1 MTGNTKDQIGKLLTE
16 KSREFSGN
24 NRIELTAKNIG
35 DDLYI
40 SRNLASQ
47 YLNELVK
54 EEKAVKINSWPICFL
69 SREELEKNYRVHLEK
84 ITYQSFE
91 ELLDVLEQTGTRDF
105 ARAIGYNGSLRY
117 CIEQC
122 KSAIGYPGHGIPI
135 LLCGENGVGKNFLVQ
150 LMFEY
155 AVNREVVPKEEEVVW
170 MNCSDYQNKPEKFR
184 ELLAVQQ
191 GKRLMVFENLDRLP
205 PEEQELLLPLLTEGL
220 DERGRRLVFTASEKT
235 ERKILDSLLR
245 QIPIV
250 LQIPSLDER
259 SPEEREE
266 LIVSCFHKESLKLH
280 KDIYISKRVLQAFMN
295 YHFEG
300 NIRQLRNSIAIC
312 CANALMR
319 QNGEYIQ
326 VMLYHLS
333 EDMIASL
340 PMAEEKTEDET
351 LIPIRGYQHENGLD
365 SYFNILSQILN
376 QFEQLEAEKNWND
389 FVKQS
394 YYCVKG
400 YYDYLVFRKIYAN
413 GKLKAVRMVVEDV
426 IGSVSKKYN
435 ITLST
440 NWGIVI
446 TRLIYQQI
454 QNYVQISGWEEQHK
468 KELNYLEHRLTENFP
483 KAALVVKD
491 LAKAVRDNLDLNPGI
506 SARILLTLEIM
517 QYDRDIHENDM
528 YGLII
533 CHGYSTASS
542 IADSVNEILD
552 SRVFEAIDMPLD
564 SNVSEVV
571 QNVKRHIRNLPGIK
585 NLLLLTDTGSL
596 EDIDIRLDDVSN
608 MNIGIINNVSTALAL
623 EVGSRMLQREEPEQI
638 IREAVL
644 AGNPKGRLIKKVQ
657 KEAAII
663 FVSESGIRSAE
674 RMKKLFDES
683 MPRILPIQSIVYDY
697 YDLVKN
703 QESAEIFQKYNVLCM
718 IGVFNPKLKEVPFIA
733 LEDMISGNSLERLEG
748 IFRNYLNEE
757 EIQQFESNFLKN
769 FTLENVVQ
777 YLTILNAP
785 ALLNMV
791 EAAMQT
797 LQKHMHRQL
806 GGRTICGLYIHI
818 CCLIERLVT
827 KAEITSVEYENF
839 ENEHREFIDMMQSS
853 FEEICSHYG
862 VKLPIGEIAYVY
874 DYIKNDNREEEF

>member
-1 MTGNTKDQIGKLLTE
+1 MTGTTKDQIIKLLTE
-16 KSREFSGN
+16 RSRAFSSN
-24 NRIELTAKNIG
+24 TRIELTAKNIG

-54 EEKAVKINSWPICFL
+54 EEKAVKVNSWPICFL
-69 SREELEKNYRVHLEK
+69 SRAEIEKSYRVHLEK
-84 ITYQSFE
+84 VIYQSFD

-105 ARAIGYNGSLRY
+105 AKAIGYNGSLGY

-122 KSAIGYPGHGIPI
+122 KSAIGYPGYGIPI
-135 LLCGENGVGKNFLVQ
+135 LLCGENGVGKKFLVQ

-155 AVNREVVPKEEEVVW
+155 ATNREVISKEETILW
-170 MNCSDYQNKPEKFR
+170 INCSDYQNKPEKFR
-184 ELLAVQQ
+184 NILNEQQ
-191 GKRLMVFENLDRLP
+191 KKRLFVFENINHLSM
-205 PEEQELLLPLLTEGL
+205 EEQELLLPILTNGL
-220 DERGRRLVFTASEKT
+220 DEHGRRLVFTSSDNADG
-235 ERKILDSLLR
+235 KILDSLLR
-245 QIPIV
+245 QIPVVI
-250 LQIPSLDER
+250 QIPSLDER

-266 LIVSCFHKESLKLH
+266 LIVSCFHKEALKLH

-295 YHFEG
+295 YHFKG
-300 NIRQLRNSIAIC
+300 NIRQLRNSISIC
-312 CANALMR
+312 CSNALMR
-319 QNGEYIQ
+319 QNKENIQ

-340 PMAEEKTEDET
+340 PMAEKTDAEEN
-351 LIPIRGYQHENGLD
+351 LITILDYQQENGMN

-376 QFEQLEAEKNWND
+376 QFELLADNEHWND
-389 FVKQS
+389 FVKQA
-394 YYCVKG
+394 YYNVKS

-413 GKLKAVRMVVEDV
+413 GKLKAVQIVVEDV
-426 IGSVSKKYN
+426 ISSISKKYN

-440 NWGIVI
+440 NWCIVI

-454 QNYVQISGWEEQHK
+454 QNYVQISNWEEQHQ
-468 KELNYLEHRLTENFP
+468 KELTYLEHRLNDGFP
-483 KAALVVKD
+483 NAALIVRD
-491 LAKAVRDNLDLNPGI
+491 LTRAIRDNLDLSIGI
-506 SARILLTLEIM
+506 SAKILLILEIR

-542 IADSVNEILD
+542 IADSANEILD
-552 SRVFEAIDMPLD
+552 SRIFDAIDMPLD

-571 QNVKRHIRNLPGIK
+571 QNIKHHIQNLPGLK
-585 NLLLLTDTGSL
+585 NLLLLIDTGSL
-596 EDIDIRLDDVSN
+596 EDIDARLNDVSN

-623 EVGSRMLQREEPEQI
+623 EVGNRIIQGEEPEQI
-638 IREAVL
+638 IREAIL
-644 AGNPKGRLIKKVQ
+644 AGNPKGRLIKKIQ

-683 MPRILPIQSIVYDY
+683 MTRLLPLQTVVYDY
-697 YDLVKN
+697 YELVKN
-703 QESAEIFQKYNVLCM
+703 RESAEIFQKYNVLCM
-718 IGVFNPKLKEVPFIA
+718 IGIFNPKLKDVPFIA
-733 LEDMISGNSLERLEG
+733 LEDVISGDSLEQLEG
-748 IFRNYLNEE
+748 IFRNYLDDE
-757 EIQQFESNFLKN
+757 EIQQFKNNFLKN

-777 YLTILNAP
+777 YLTILNAS
-785 ALLNMV
+785 ALLDMV
-791 EAAMQT
+791 ETALQI

-818 CCLIERLVT
+818 CCLVERLVT
-827 KAEITSVEYENF
+827 KAEISSMEHANF
-839 ENEHREFIDMMQSS
+839 EKEHQEFINMMQSS

-862 VKLPIGEIAYVY
+862 VKLPISEIAYVY
-874 DYIKNDNREEEF
+874 NYIKNDDREEEF

>member
-1 MTGNTKDQIGKLLTE
+1 
-16 KSREFSGN
+16 
-24 NRIELTAKNIG
+24 
-35 DDLYI
+35 
-40 SRNLASQ
+40 
-47 YLNELVK
+47 
-54 EEKAVKINSWPICFL
+54 
-69 SREELEKNYRVHLEK
+69 
-84 ITYQSFE
+84 
-91 ELLDVLEQTGTRDF
+91 
-105 ARAIGYNGSLRY
+105 
-117 CIEQC
+117 
-122 KSAIGYPGHGIPI
+122 
-135 LLCGENGVGKNFLVQ
+135 
-150 LMFEY
+150 
-155 AVNREVVPKEEEVVW
+155 
-170 MNCSDYQNKPEKFR
+170 
-184 ELLAVQQ
+184 
-191 GKRLMVFENLDRLP
+191 MVFENLDRLP

-220 DERGRRLVFTASEKT
+220 DEGGRRLVFTASEKT

-319 QNGEYIQ
+319 QNGEHIQ

-340 PMAEEKTEDET
+340 PMAEEKTEDDT

-623 EVGSRMLQREEPEQI
+623 EVGSRMLQREEPEQFTEK
-638 IREAVL
+638 RFWRAT
-644 AGNPKGRLIKKVQ
+644 
-657 KEAAII
+657 KE
-663 FVSESGIRSAE
+663 G
-674 RMKKLFDES
+674 
-683 MPRILPIQSIVYDY
+683 
-697 YDLVKN
+697 
-703 QESAEIFQKYNVLCM
+703 
-718 IGVFNPKLKEVPFIA
+718 
-733 LEDMISGNSLERLEG
+733 
-748 IFRNYLNEE
+748 
-757 EIQQFESNFLKN
+757 
-769 FTLENVVQ
+769 
-777 YLTILNAP
+777 
-785 ALLNMV
+785 
-791 EAAMQT
+791 
-797 LQKHMHRQL
+797 
-806 GGRTICGLYIHI
+806 
-818 CCLIERLVT
+818 
-827 KAEITSVEYENF
+827 
-839 ENEHREFIDMMQSS
+839 
-853 FEEICSHYG
+853 
-862 VKLPIGEIAYVY
+862 
-874 DYIKNDNREEEF
+874 

>member
-105 ARAIGYNGSLRY
+105 ARAIGYNGSLGY

-191 GKRLMVFENLDRLP
+191 GNRLMVFENLDRLP

-319 QNGEYIQ
+319 QNGEHIQ

-333 EDMIASL
+333 EDMIASRPLSFPL
-340 PMAEEKTEDET
+340 P
-351 LIPIRGYQHENGLD
+351 
-365 SYFNILSQILN
+365 
-376 QFEQLEAEKNWND
+376 
-389 FVKQS
+389 
-394 YYCVKG
+394 
-400 YYDYLVFRKIYAN
+400 
-413 GKLKAVRMVVEDV
+413 
-426 IGSVSKKYN
+426 
-435 ITLST
+435 
-440 NWGIVI
+440 
-446 TRLIYQQI
+446 
-454 QNYVQISGWEEQHK
+454 
-468 KELNYLEHRLTENFP
+468 
-483 KAALVVKD
+483 
-491 LAKAVRDNLDLNPGI
+491 
-506 SARILLTLEIM
+506 
-517 QYDRDIHENDM
+517 
-528 YGLII
+528 
-533 CHGYSTASS
+533 
-542 IADSVNEILD
+542 
-552 SRVFEAIDMPLD
+552 
-564 SNVSEVV
+564 
-571 QNVKRHIRNLPGIK
+571 
-585 NLLLLTDTGSL
+585 
-596 EDIDIRLDDVSN
+596 
-608 MNIGIINNVSTALAL
+608 
-623 EVGSRMLQREEPEQI
+623 
-638 IREAVL
+638 
-644 AGNPKGRLIKKVQ
+644 
-657 KEAAII
+657 
-663 FVSESGIRSAE
+663 
-674 RMKKLFDES
+674 
-683 MPRILPIQSIVYDY
+683 
-697 YDLVKN
+697 
-703 QESAEIFQKYNVLCM
+703 
-718 IGVFNPKLKEVPFIA
+718 
-733 LEDMISGNSLERLEG
+733 
-748 IFRNYLNEE
+748 
-757 EIQQFESNFLKN
+757 
-769 FTLENVVQ
+769 
-777 YLTILNAP
+777 
-785 ALLNMV
+785 
-791 EAAMQT
+791 
-797 LQKHMHRQL
+797 
-806 GGRTICGLYIHI
+806 
-818 CCLIERLVT
+818 
-827 KAEITSVEYENF
+827 
-839 ENEHREFIDMMQSS
+839 
-853 FEEICSHYG
+853 
-862 VKLPIGEIAYVY
+862 
-874 DYIKNDNREEEF
+874 